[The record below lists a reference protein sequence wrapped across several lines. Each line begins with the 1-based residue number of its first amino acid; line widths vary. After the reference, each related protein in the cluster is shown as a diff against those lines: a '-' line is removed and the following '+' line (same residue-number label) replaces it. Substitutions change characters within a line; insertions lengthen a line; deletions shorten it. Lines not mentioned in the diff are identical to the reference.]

1 MIHFKVVLKK
11 KKVLGFFFPPTR
23 TDVTTVNVKVLS
35 LLPVK
40 QMLAKY
46 LC

>member
-11 KKVLGFFFPPTR
+11 KKKFLAFFFPTR

-35 LLPVK
+35 LLPIR